1 MPEVPSGTKTSL
13 SPPLDAP
20 LTTCG
25 AGDESPAGDDPSEVN
40 GEAAYTIPGECERLF
55 CDTLAATFLGER
67 RVARQESL
75 GMGAFPR
82 SNTNAQAQAAC
93 AAQRID
99 RIQLWLEVWDYNSD
113 AIYRGFVTG
122 AGDERSLFVFFGEG
136 VEGHGLKSGYDCFIS
151 TEFICRADTSRL
163 IALFELAGMPALGCS
178 QIVVCVPRAGD
189 AHGLD
194 VVRSLGW
201 CGFGLTTLEPW
212 VRDGC
217 HDSVSSEWLFLSAEV

>member
-40 GEAAYTIPGECERLF
+40 GEAAHTIPGECERLF
-55 CDTLAATFLGER
+55 CDTLAATFLGGR

-136 VEGHGLKSGYDCFIS
+136 VEGHGLKSGYDCFVS
-151 TEFICRADTSRL
+151 TELSVVLTLVGSLRYSSWRACRRL
-163 IALFELAGMPALGCS
+163 GAPRSWSVSLALGMLMAS
-178 QIVVCVPRAGD
+178 T
-189 AHGLD
+189 
-194 VVRSLGW
+194 S
-201 CGFGLTTLEPW
+201 
-212 VRDGC
+212 
-217 HDSVSSEWLFLSAEV
+217 